1 MEKCTNFFEMTN
13 EVINGLTELEKR
25 IKKEKSYLTNKLKN
39 ANEDQV
45 TYYEYFLSSKN
56 LNSFLE
62 RFYGLFSSATPDV
75 EDYENLV
82 YYVNNLKYFY
92 PIDTSKGIV
101 N

>member
-1 MEKCTNFFEMTN
+1 MDKFINFFEMTN
-13 EVINGLTELEKR
+13 EVRKGLAELERKIKR
-25 IKKEKSYLTNKLKN
+25 DKSYLTTKLKN

-45 TYYEYFLSSKN
+45 TFYEYFLSSKN
-56 LNSFLE
+56 LNAFLE
-62 RFYGLFSSATPDV
+62 RYYGLFSSATPDV

-92 PIDTSKGIV
+92 PIDTVKGIV